1 MRGLC
6 VAICFGTFPPER
18 NGGADFVA
26 RFARALGDEG
36 VDVHVITSN
45 GQASEQ
51 TETGVR
57 VHRVVED
64 WSLRGGGA
72 ARSRV
77 RALLEEQHIDVL
89 HVFFP
94 DSVLQEGYQSPPFF
108 APRRTKLVTTWWN
121 LGLGRRSPM
130 PLRLTSLALLARSS
144 VVSSHDPAYLSVL
157 RRLVAGAKPVR
168 WLPVGSNFDAGA
180 RRLRPGGPPTIGFFG
195 QLDFTRGVDTLFD
208 AVARL
213 GRHDVRIRMLGSAGR
228 PERYGDDPEFARL
241 LALPERLGIAEQ
253 VEWTDF
259 LADDEVP
266 QALADLDVC
275 VLPYR
280 RNSLG
285 RSALAAA
292 FQSGTAVVLGGRA
305 GLVRPLCPGR
315 HVALVA
321 PDDAGALAE
330 VIGRILDD
338 PAERRVLEDGA
349 RQAGR
354 FFEWPRIAQHAL
366 EIYREALR

>member
-1 MRGLC
+1 MRGLR

-26 RFARALGDEG
+26 RFARALGDAE
-36 VDVHVITSN
+36 VDVHVITST
-45 GQASEQ
+45 GEASE
-51 TETGVR
+51 ETIAGVQ
-57 VHRVVED
+57 VHRIVDD
-64 WSLRGGGA
+64 WSLRGGHA
-72 ARSRV
+72 ARSRA
-77 RALLEEQHIDVL
+77 RALLERERIEVL

-94 DSVLQEGYQSPPFF
+94 DSVLQERYQLPPLF
-108 APRRTKLVTTWWN
+108 APRRTKIVTTWWN

-144 VVSSHDPAYLSVL
+144 VVSSHDPAYLAAL
-157 RRLVAGAKPVR
+157 RRLVAGTKPVR
-168 WLPVGSNFDAGA
+168 WLPVGSNFDAA
-180 RRLRPGGPPTIGFFG
+180 ERRRNGGPPTIGFFG

-213 GRHDVRIRMLGSAGR
+213 GRRDVRVRMLGSAGR

-259 LADDEVP
+259 LADDEVA

-292 FQSGTAVVLGGRA
+292 FQSGTPVVLGGRA
-305 GLVRPLCPGR
+305 VLVDPLQPGK
-315 HVALVA
+315 HVALAA
-321 PDDAGALAE
+321 PDDGGALAQ

-338 PAERRVLEDGA
+338 PAERGRLAGGA
-349 RQAGR
+349 RRAAR

-366 EIYREALR
+366 EMYREALR